1 MSKEF
6 NPNTQDVP
14 DVKYY
19 SFGAA
24 VQQAPP
30 LLSPFRRSWSI
41 VRDMEGDNDG
51 LVSVSSSRWGDYRGT
66 LMGVSHLDLINWS
79 NRLRWT
85 LREWM
90 GMKKTFNAVALYLD
104 IADMLAKEGL

>member
-1 MSKEF
+1 MKEEF
-6 NPNTQDVP
+6 NSSTP
-14 DVKYY
+14 DLPSVKYY

-24 VQQAPP
+24 VEQPP
-30 LLSPFRRSWSI
+30 PALSPFRRSWSV
-41 VRDMEGDNDG
+41 VREKEGENDG
-51 LVSVSSSRWGDYRGT
+51 LVSVGSSRWGEYKGT

-79 NRLRWT
+79 NRMRWMV
-85 LREWM
+85 REWM